1 MKLIIAILLLLNFL
15 ALSNLPE
22 AERIIEYILPKNS
35 FWVESKE
42 SSTCIDGTGQTVVT
56 RTVTRST
63 IEKENN
69 L

>member
-15 ALSNLPE
+15 ALSNPPE
-22 AERIIEYILPKNS
+22 AERIIEYILPKNA

>member
-15 ALSNLPE
+15 ALSSPPE